1 MLASVPLIPKFASEV
16 TAMVCELRNRDT
28 SLANDTQSVMV
39 REISEPAVSRPN
51 CSSFFLLV
59 IGALALALPLSACG
73 RKGGLDP
80 PPGGSRLESGA
91 VRTPVTRRGVEA
103 PPEKAPEYDEDGRP
117 IAPTG
122 QKKKLPADWLID

>member
-1 MLASVPLIPKFASEV
+1 MLY
-16 TAMVCELRNRDT
+16 ELRNRDT

-51 CSSFFLLV
+51 RSPFFLAT

-80 PPGGSRLESGA
+80 PPGGSRLDGGA
-91 VRTPVTRRGVEA
+91 VRTPVTRRGEA
-103 PPEKAPEYDEDGRP
+103 PVEKPREYDEDGRP
-117 IAPTG
+117 IVPEG
-122 QKKKLPADWLID
+122 PKKKLPADWLID